1 MPFYHVR
8 LMQQS
13 TIGPSDEVTLD
24 LTLEQLKQRIV
35 VPYRQGQPITI
46 NGKSHTLGDY
56 ERVMITKTNR
66 EFSNLRARVRLLP
79 TTKTFSNTDFL
90 AQHIERHGEDVTDD
104 FITGPPGSALTG
116 QSADLP
122 EGTLQSR
129 EKTSM
134 RIFISHS
141 NKDVNFAKLLID
153 LLLKSLHLRSEDIRC
168 TSVDGFRLQAG
179 APIIERLRSEIHD
192 AELLIAII
200 TPNSM
205 KSAYVI
211 FELGARWGTEKPM
224 IPLLA
229 SGATPELL
237 EGPLA
242 EINALDARYE
252 GQVYQLVEDAS
263 GYLGIALDK
272 TSSYASAVSE
282 LVRLS
287 TETEVEVEQ
296 QPATNGI
303 LNLSDDSNKLLIEAT
318 EDQYRGIQKVRTVGG
333 LVIRT
338 NYTEFVEMCNKRSEA
353 RWEQALRELVE
364 HGLVTDPTGKDRF
377 FEVTHKGFEF
387 VDRLREAQK
396 IEREER

>member
-1 MPFYHVR
+1 MPFYQVR
-8 LMQQS
+8 LMRQS
-13 TIGPSDEVTLD
+13 IKDSSDEVSLD
-24 LTLEQLKQRIV
+24 LTLEQLKQRII

-104 FITGPPGSALTG
+104 FITRPPGSALTR

-141 NKDVNFAKLLID
+141 NKDVNFAKFLID
-153 LLLKSLHLRSEDIRC
+153 LLLKSLHLRSEDIMC
-168 TSVDGFRLQAG
+168 TSVDGYRLQAG
-179 APIIERLRSEIHD
+179 APIDETLRSEVHD
-192 AELLIAII
+192 ADLLIGLI

-211 FELGARWGTEKPM
+211 FELGARWGAEKPM

-242 EINALDARYE
+242 GINAMDARYE
-252 GQVYQLVEDAS
+252 SQVYQLVEDA
-263 GYLGIALDK
+263 GDYLSIELDK
-272 TSSYASAVSE
+272 TSSYASAVSA
-282 LVRLS
+282 LVQLS
-287 TETEVEVEQ
+287 KETEVIVEQ
-296 QPATNGI
+296 SLAADGAPS
-303 LNLSDDSNKLLIEAT
+303 LSDDAKELLIEAT
-318 EDQYRGIQKVRTVGG
+318 KDQSRGIYKIKAMGG
-333 LVIRT
+333 ITIST
-338 NYTEFVEMCNKRSEA
+338 NGKNFVERGNRRSEA
-353 RWEQALRELVE
+353 RWEKAIGDLINQELID
-364 HGLVTDPTGKDRF
+364 DPKGMDQY
-377 FEVTHKGFEF
+377 FEVTHTGFEIA
-387 VDRLREAQK
+387 DLLREA
-396 IEREER
+396 